1 MDTKNSQFCLRIG
14 DLAPDFEA
22 RSTNGAIRLSDFRGQ
37 WLVLFSH
44 PADFTPVC
52 TTEFVALA
60 RARDEFDALGCQL
73 MAISVDSLYSHFAW
87 LRAIRD
93 RFDVEVRFPIVEDP
107 TLVIGEAYGMVGAD
121 STDSSSVRTTFF
133 IDPEGRIRAT
143 TSYPASVG
151 RSVVEMLRLVAALQA
166 SEEKAALAPE
176 GWTPGNPL
184 LRLPRPTLDEIYAS
198 EDPIGWFFA
207 EDER

>member
-73 MAISVDSLYSHFAW
+73 MAVSVDSLYSHFAW

-93 RFDVEVRFPIVEDP
+93 RFDVEVKFPIVEDP
-107 TLVIGEAYGMVGAD
+107 TLVIGQAYGMVGAD
-121 STDSSSVRTTFF
+121 SADSSSVRTTFF